1 MASAATRKQ
10 CANDDGCKQIGV
22 AYCEGCTRSFCGKHY
37 NDHRRLLSEELDVIF
52 SDCNE
57 IKDALNQ
64 QITTRDSHSL
74 MKQIDD
80 WEKQSIANI
89 QQRAK
94 ELRQQLL
101 QLAANHRNKVSQKLQ
116 QLSEQSVE
124 AREHDSFSETDLH
137 QWKKTLE
144 DLKTNLTSP
153 STFCINQHDYFPGL
167 KNISLIIAMTN
178 ELFDQISDNTVQI
191 GQNGQVVTCDTLRN
205 HREIRGRTKYA
216 SGVHKIR
223 LYIEH
228 SENLW
233 MFLGINSESTPLQ
246 RRSYNSPSTYG
257 WSNDNSIWCNGQRN
271 QNASYHVIE
280 MKKNDIICLIL
291 DCDMRTITM
300 INERTDKKH
309 ELPVST
315 ADCPFPWQLHLNLFE
330 ANSCVHILS
339 T

>member
-153 STFCINQHDYFPGL
+153 STF
-167 KNISLIIAMTN
+167 
-178 ELFDQISDNTVQI
+178 
-191 GQNGQVVTCDTLRN
+191 
-205 HREIRGRTKYA
+205 
-216 SGVHKIR
+216 
-223 LYIEH
+223 
-228 SENLW
+228 
-233 MFLGINSESTPLQ
+233 
-246 RRSYNSPSTYG
+246 
-257 WSNDNSIWCNGQRN
+257 
-271 QNASYHVIE
+271 
-280 MKKNDIICLIL
+280 
-291 DCDMRTITM
+291 
-300 INERTDKKH
+300 
-309 ELPVST
+309 
-315 ADCPFPWQLHLNLFE
+315 
-330 ANSCVHILS
+330 
-339 T
+339 